1 MPSNILN
8 RVVLL
13 ALWAPASARLVGITN
28 HSTATSGC
36 PAACNGGAGDCRPGT
51 SGNGGLTLV
60 SGTCFGFCS
69 SPYQGARY
77 CGDGADYV
85 KGGVDCRAC
94 KGPEHYAGRIQ
105 LHTPQG
111 EVKGSVILLGPWGGA
126 LGWEEQWFGLDS
138 ANLDPVVKKHY
149 RILGVVGKKM
159 PGDPEAVGESAWYE
173 YSNWEAEVPLQPGVD
188 WAVSY
193 VHHLIQQEHKIV
205 GDYGR
210 IILAGYSQGANLAL
224 ESAITFPQPLGL
236 VVSERGVLLPSRR
249 KGLPNLAATPYILS
263 AGDRDHSYTEA
274 IVKQGA
280 HLLKSKNAPVF
291 MKTMAGLDHYTWS
304 KPEWQLAIKAFA
316 VALSTKQFSKVT
328 DWTVSS

>member
-1 MPSNILN
+1 MPINILN

-13 ALWAPASARLVGITN
+13 ALLAPASARLVGITN
-28 HSTATSGC
+28 HSAESSGC
-36 PAACNGGAGDCRPGT
+36 PAACNCQGGDV
-51 SGNGGLTLV
+51 SNGGLALV

-85 KGGVDCRAC
+85 KGGLDCRAC
-94 KGPEHYAGRIQ
+94 KGPEHYAGRVQ

-111 EVKGSVILLGPWGGA
+111 EVKGSLILLGPWGGA
-126 LGWEEQWFGLDS
+126 LGWEKQWFGLES
-138 ANLDPVVKKHY
+138 ANLDPAVKKHY

-159 PGDPEAVGESAWYE
+159 PGDPKAVGESAWYE

-249 KGLPNLAATPYILS
+249 QGLPSLAATPYILS
-263 AGDRDHSYTEA
+263 AGDLDHSYTEA
-274 IVKQGA
+274 IVTQCA
-280 HLLKSKNAPVF
+280 NLLKSKNAPVF
-291 MKTMAGLDHYTWS
+291 MKTMAGLDHYKWS
-304 KPEWQLAIKAFA
+304 MPEWQLAIKAFG
-316 VALSTKQFSKVT
+316 VALSTKQFATLT